1 MRETKKKRWPL
12 FVVVGLLFIL
22 LIFAVDGIQRRFIYN
37 DRTVQLQAYYGQ
49 LDSVITHRFNRH
61 YRLLT
66 SWTYHLKHKEESG
79 IANFSH
85 YIEMEQRIWD
95 VEDIYLL
102 NGEGRYWKIGGRGGE
117 SGLSQENLEKFDR
130 IGTQQVVR
138 YTTADGKR
146 QDLFI
151 LTVNPGTFMGF
162 KYKAIA
168 MGIGISQMKTR
179 MAFGTD
185 EFNGTENYL
194 TDADG
199 NMLMCSVSKWKEQD
213 NILDYLDANATVVY
227 GNMDEIIRKVKARES
242 GSSLIEIAGSR
253 YYLTYLPCHTLQ
265 TMLIC
270 LTPSAEVEAGMAKM
284 RVLNDSFLLLAFT
297 VVMILI
303 FLIFRYLKM
312 QDILAVTKTA
322 NDTKTKFL
330 ANMSHDFRTPMNAM
344 SGYLTLIKENADD
357 PEKVKEYQKKAET
370 ARKNMMA
377 MISSVLELS
386 KMEVG
391 GNEVRMTEFVLD
403 DLINSVMNEVE
414 EFAARKNQKI
424 SVSRDKV
431 KENVFFGDRE
441 KIETII
447 NNLLHNAITYTKD
460 YGVIILEFDVKGETP
475 EYVNL
480 QIKVIDNGIGMS
492 KEFVEH
498 AFEPFER
505 EQRQNASK
513 EQGTGLGLAVT
524 KNLVE
529 MMGGTIE
536 VNSTPDL
543 GTTFTVLLKLDI
555 PEKTE
560 AEKMVE
566 IQETI
571 EKAETQ
577 KPEEAPDDNPFK
589 DMKFLAAEDN
599 ELNAEILVEILNMKE
614 AAFCDVAEDGK
625 QALEMFKKAEPNHY
639 DMILMDIQMPNMN
652 GYEAAAAIRAMA
664 TEGRE
669 DAGHIPILAMSANAF
684 KDDIDKTSESGM
696 DAHIPKPIDNVVFAS
711 TVRALK
717 ARGHIVS

>member
-1 MRETKKKRWPL
+1 MREDKKKRWPL

-49 LDSVITHRFNRH
+49 LDSVITHRFGRH
-61 YRLLT
+61 YRILT

-79 IANFSH
+79 IANFRRF
-85 YIEMEQRIWD
+85 IETEQRIWD
-95 VEDIYLL
+95 IEDVYLI
-102 NGEGRYWKIGGRGGE
+102 NEEGRYWKIEGKGGDA
-117 SGLSQENLEKFDR
+117 GLSKDVLRKFGK

-138 YTTADGKR
+138 YTTAEGRR

-162 KYKAIA
+162 DYTAIG
-168 MGIGISQMKTR
+168 MGIGISQMKNR

-185 EFNGTENYL
+185 EFKGTENYL
-194 TDADG
+194 TDVDG
-199 NMLMCSVSKWKEQD
+199 NMILCSVSKWKEQD
-213 NILDYLDANATVVY
+213 NILDYLRTNATVVY
-227 GNMDEIIRKVKARES
+227 GDMNEIIQKVKSRES
-242 GSSLIEIAGSR
+242 GSNLIEIGGTR
-253 YYLTYLPCHTLQ
+253 YYLTYLPCHTMQ
-265 TMLIC
+265 TMLVC

-284 RVLNDSFLLLAFT
+284 RAMNDGFLLLAFS

-312 QDILAVTKTA
+312 QDILEVTKTA
-322 NDTKTKFL
+322 NETRTKFL

-344 SGYLTLIKENADD
+344 SGYLTLISENADD

-370 ARKNMMA
+370 ARKNMMS

-391 GNEVRMTEFVLD
+391 GNEINNEEFLLD
-403 DLINSVMNEVE
+403 DLISTVMKDVQ
-414 EFAARKNQKI
+414 EFADRKNQKI
-424 SVSRDKV
+424 SVNREKV
-431 KENVFFGDRE
+431 FENTFVADRE
-441 KIETII
+441 KLEII
-447 NNLLHNAITYTKD
+447 IKNLLQNAITYTKD
-460 YGVIILEFDVKGETP
+460 YGVILLEFDAKNQTKDS
-475 EYVNL
+475 VNM
-480 QIKVIDNGIGMS
+480 QIKVIDNGIGMN
-492 KEFVEH
+492 KEFIDHV
-498 AFEPFER
+498 FEPFER
-505 EQRQNASK
+505 EQRQNDSK

-529 MMGGTIE
+529 MMGGNIL
-536 VNSTPDL
+536 VDSVPDV
-543 GTTFTVLLKLDI
+543 GTTFTINLRLEI

-560 AEKMVE
+560 AEKMEE
-566 IQETI
+566 IKETI
-571 EKAETQ
+571 EQAEIVVKEDT
-577 KPEEAPDDNPFK
+577 PNDNPFK

-614 AAFCDVAEDGK
+614 AAFCDVAEDGQK
-625 QALEMFKKAEPNHY
+625 ALEMFKNSEPGHY

-684 KDDIDKTSESGM
+684 KDDINRTSESGM
-696 DAHIPKPIDNVVFAS
+696 DAHIPKPIDNTVFAN

-717 ARGHIVS
+717 TRGHIVS